1 MMFGRSKGFSP
12 FSNKPFHFGAVVAVL
27 CIGVGACATYRSWRY
42 PCVSRER
49 GLRGEVMR
57 TAEGKNLYF
66 NGECWTA
73 RPTPPTD
80 TPF

>member
-1 MMFGRSKGFSP
+1 MFGPLKRLSAFSSKAVGLAVLV
-12 FSNKPFHFGAVVAVL
+12 AVV
-27 CIGVGACATYRSWRY
+27 CVGFVACAAYRAWRY
-42 PCVSRER
+42 SCVSREP

-66 NGECWTA
+66 NGECWTR
-73 RPTPPTD
+73 RPMPPTD

>member
-1 MMFGRSKGFSP
+1 MFGPSKRLSAFS
-12 FSNKPFHFGAVVAVL
+12 SKPLRFGAMVAVV
-27 CIGVGACATYRSWRY
+27 CMGIGACATYRSWRY

-57 TAEGKNLYF
+57 TAEGKSLYF

-73 RPTPPTD
+73 RPMPPTD